1 MSVRLWENEVLVR
14 MWGLNR
20 IMYLVRL
27 IILFKMNVFVRFEK
41 TRLW

>member
-14 MWGLNR
+14 MWGLHR

-27 IILFKMNVFVRFEK
+27 MVLVKVNVFVR
-41 TRLW
+41 L